1 MMVAWGISEELD
13 QLKLTYH
20 GLPDFLTAVVER
32 ELDRIPRHLSNEQRR
47 QLWAI
52 VYMPQARCCPAGA
65 PMLIVR
71 GCTLCEN
78 GTEKDIL
85 LQQRSP

>member
-1 MMVAWGISEELD
+1 MMVAWGVSEELD

-52 VYMPQARCCPAGA
+52 VYMPQARPA
-65 PMLIVR
+65 LHSV
-71 GCTLCEN
+71 
-78 GTEKDIL
+78 
-85 LQQRSP
+85 LQTRQPSIS

>member
-1 MMVAWGISEELD
+1 MMVAWGVSEQLD

-52 VYMPQARCCPAGA
+52 VYMPQVHFSPAGV
-65 PMLIVR
+65 PKLISE
-71 GCTLCEN
+71 GCIVCGDT
-78 GTEKDIL
+78 
-85 LQQRSP
+85 RVVS